1 MAVPWPLHCEKF
13 LSGTVRN
20 RLFHW
25 QSCFGLTMWRFRTIL
40 CQFDV
45 INMINN
51 HKIKLQ
57 ESMFIELLQA
67 FPLTAMGDHGHFQP
81 MKSRLVLLPV
91 DLPMVCDVS
100 QFLAERLQLRQVWL
114 DGGGIFEGLL

>member
-1 MAVPWPLHCEKF
+1 
-13 LSGTVRN
+13 
-20 RLFHW
+20 
-25 QSCFGLTMWRFRTIL
+25 
-40 CQFDV
+40 
-45 INMINN
+45 MINN

-57 ESMFIELLQA
+57 QSLKCLMFVELLQA
-67 FPLTAMGDHGHFQP
+67 FPPTAMGDHGHFQS

-114 DGGGIFEGLL
+114 DGGGIFEGLLLEGMHTKNLKLG